1 MRECSK
7 ASEIR
12 YRQSILK
19 QLCLEE
25 TEVVKTIQTASCEN
39 AAVSAE
45 D

>member
-1 MRECSK
+1 MRECSRT
-7 ASEIR
+7 SEIR
-12 YRQSILK
+12 YTALK

-25 TEVVKTIQTASCEN
+25 TEVAKTIQTASCEN